1 MAPKGPRILLL
12 GGTYRALCVLER
24 LLERGERVV
33 AFIGQEGGG
42 ERDFCPEILEI
53 CDRASVPARSGRKLG
68 EEMVRWLEDRIR
80 PELSIAVGVST
91 EIPLAIGGN
100 SRLGLLEVIDR
111 FQSRHCPGVV
121 LRQRGQDIITRAL
134 PDAGAAEDGDSYVE
148 LIEATLSALDEYLDR
163 LSAPSPERRTEVPF
177 EPEPLDTA
185 ALDRIAAAPD
195 PGGETER
202 LEADLAAYVGAESAV
217 ALRDA
222 SDAFAALAAALEIG
236 EGDEV
241 ICPGILSRAALEGVR
256 RTGARIEFADVE
268 ARRLTLDPLA
278 AEEAISERTR
288 ALVVCHAFGQ
298 PAALDALYAL
308 AERRGL
314 EVIEDGA
321 SALGAR
327 FAESRLGRAPCA
339 CGFRMPIGPGAH
351 AAVLTLPAPLAE
363 RVRRA
368 ASELRLGDGAAG
380 ELQRRLE
387 GWEDRLSARR
397 ESAAHYSSE
406 LVRYDAFEVPPT
418 PQEGLPAYAQY
429 ALRLTRYSRTSAD
442 DLHKLLSESGIETRR
457 VAVPIGDRELV
468 RLPQT
473 DRIRVGGLLLPVEQ
487 GITAEARERVLDVIF
502 DYAIG

>member
-80 PELSIAVGVST
+80 PELSIAVGMST

-100 SRLGLLEVIDR
+100 SRLGLLEVIDH
-111 FQSRHCPGVV
+111 FQSKHCPGVV
-121 LRQRGQDIITRAL
+121 VRQRGQDIITRAL
-134 PDAGAAEDGDSYVE
+134 PAAEASEDGEAYLE

-163 LSAPSPERRTEVPF
+163 LSAPSLERRTEVSFGPK
-177 EPEPLDTA
+177 PLDMA

-195 PGGETER
+195 PGPETER
-202 LEADLAAYVGAESAV
+202 LEAELAAYVGAESAV

-222 SDAFAALAAALEIG
+222 SDAFAALASALEIG

-241 ICPGILSRAALEGVR
+241 ICPGVVSRAALEGLR
-256 RTGARIEFADVE
+256 RTGARIELVDVE

-288 ALVVCHAFGQ
+288 ALVLCHAFGQ

-327 FAESRLGRAPCA
+327 FGESRLGRTPCA
-339 CGFRMPIGPGAH
+339 CSFRVALGPGSH
-351 AAVLTLPAPLAE
+351 AALLTLPTPLADK
-363 RVRRA
+363 VRCT
-368 ASELRLGDGAAG
+368 ASELRLGNGAAG
-380 ELQRRLE
+380 ELRRRLE
-387 GWEDRLSARR
+387 SWEELLSARR
-397 ESAAHYSSE
+397 ETAAHYSSE

-418 PQEGLPAYAQY
+418 PEGALPAYSQY

-457 VAVPIGDRELV
+457 IGVPIGDRELV

-473 DRIRVGGLLLPVEQ
+473 DRMRVGGLLLPVEQ
-487 GITAEARERVLDVIF
+487 GITSEARERVLDAIF